1 MILSFSVILA
11 KASKYIPNEA
21 SIFPNHKKQFSF
33 LQQFQ
38 NDEPVVEV
46 TTKVGF
52 DPKSPCRKLWEDLW
66 DDGKLTNHVGK
77 LVENHRDGM
86 RSS

>member
-1 MILSFSVILA
+1 M
-11 KASKYIPNEA
+11 
-21 SIFPNHKKQFSF
+21 
-33 LQQFQ
+33 
-38 NDEPVVEV
+38 

-86 RSS
+86 RLFLNYRFTVLVLHFTAD

>member
-1 MILSFSVILA
+1 MLNDSQIFSNY
-11 KASKYIPNEA
+11 KKY
-21 SIFPNHKKQFSF
+21 FSF
-33 LQQFQ
+33 FTTFQ

-77 LVENHRDGM
+77 LVQETILVELSEILHI
-86 RSS
+86 

>member
-1 MILSFSVILA
+1 M
-11 KASKYIPNEA
+11 
-21 SIFPNHKKQFSF
+21 
-33 LQQFQ
+33 
-38 NDEPVVEV
+38 

-77 LVENHRDGM
+77 LGENHRDGM